1 MVHRW
6 LHRWYAWTVTG
17 ARAARSEY
25 CWQGMQ
31 GAECLFALPCGSPS
45 CFSKPRR
52 ASSRTARASKNKNN
66 QSKWTSKDT
75 TRKCLRVAG
84 AGEVV
89 GCWHTWAVPV
99 RRGVCRVRGHGRAS
113 RPSRLEIRAS
123 GFTVGPGLGPGH
135 PASGAPVDLSSC
147 APRDRTIA
155 LTSWSSRQR
164 TYVRARRPPRGLGL
178 GPGHGSRP
186 SARTRGYRSSLGGH
200 DSVELRHLVDTQ
212 S

>member
-1 MVHRW
+1 MLNASLLCRVGR
-6 LHRWYAWTVTG
+6 LRVS
-17 ARAARSEY
+17 RSHGVPAVE
-25 CWQGMQ
+25 
-31 GAECLFALPCGSPS
+31 LPGL
-45 CFSKPRR
+45 RR
-52 ASSRTARASKNKNN
+52 TKTTT
-66 QSKWTSKDT
+66 KWTSKDT
-75 TRKCLRVAG
+75 TRKCLSVAG

-178 GPGHGSRP
+178 GPGGRLSTVRAN
-186 SARTRGYRSSLGGH
+186 ARLSLFAWGPIAIQLNFG
-200 DSVELRHLVDTQ
+200 L
-212 S
+212 

>member
-1 MVHRW
+1 MV
-6 LHRWYAWTVTG
+6 HRWYAWTVTG
-17 ARAARSEY
+17 GSSCPLEC

-31 GAECLFALPCGSPS
+31 GAECLLALPCGSPS

-75 TRKCLRVAG
+75 SRKCLRVAG

-123 GFTVGPGLGPGH
+123 GFP
-135 PASGAPVDLSSC
+135 GAPVDLSSC

-155 LTSWSSRQR
+155 LASWSSRQR

-186 SARTRGYRSSLGGH
+186 SARTRGYRSSLGRWGPN
-200 DSVELRHLVDTQ
+200 S
-212 S
+212 